1 MAERKATRDG
11 FGAAL
16 AELGEK
22 YDFLV
27 LDADLAAATKTGMF
41 KKKFPDR
48 FFDCGIAEGNM
59 MGVAAG
65 LAATGKKVFA
75 ASFAMFSAGRS
86 YEQIRNSIGYPHLNV
101 NIVGTHASITVGE
114 DGATHQCNEDLALMR
129 NIPGMTVICPADATE
144 AFAAV
149 EAVLN
154 HDGPCYLRFGRY
166 PVPNLTPELLPDY
179 KFEIGKGIVYREG
192 SDVTIVANGYMVH
205 LALEAADILKSE
217 GISAEVINIHTFKP
231 FDAELVVASAK
242 KTGAIVTA
250 EEHSIKGGLGSAACE
265 AVCEK
270 YPVPVLRVGVEDKF
284 GRSGQVPELLEL
296 YGLTA
301 ENIAAKARFAI
312 SMKSSK

>member
-1 MAERKATRDG
+1 MAEKKATREG

-16 AELGEK
+16 AELGDK

-192 SDVTIVANGYMVH
+192 GDVTIVANGYMVH
-205 LALEAADILKSE
+205 LALEAADILKAE

-265 AVCEK
+265 AVCER

-301 ENIAAKARFAI
+301 ENIAAKARLAI
-312 SMKSSK
+312 SMKPSK

>member
-1 MAERKATRDG
+1 MAERKATREG

-101 NIVGTHASITVGE
+101 NIIGTHASITVGE

-205 LALEAADILKSE
+205 LALEAADMLKAE

-265 AVCEK
+265 AVCER

-301 ENIAAKARFAI
+301 KNIAAKARLAI
-312 SMKSSK
+312 SMKPSK

>member
-41 KKKFPDR
+41 KKKVPDR

-301 ENIAAKARFAI
+301 ENIAAKARLAI

>member
-1 MAERKATRDG
+1 MAERKATREG

-101 NIVGTHASITVGE
+101 NIIGTHASITVGE

-192 SDVTIVANGYMVH
+192 IDVTIVANGYMVH
-205 LALEAADILKSE
+205 LALEAADMLKAE

-265 AVCEK
+265 AVCER

-301 ENIAAKARFAI
+301 ENIAAKARLAI
-312 SMKSSK
+312 SMKPSK

>member
-1 MAERKATRDG
+1 MAEKKATREG
-11 FGAAL
+11 FGLAL

-27 LDADLAAATKTGMF
+27 LDADLAAATKTGIF
-41 KKKFPDR
+41 KKKYPDR

-59 MGVAAG
+59 IGVAAG
-65 LAATGKKVFA
+65 LAAAGRKVFA

-86 YEQIRNSIGYPHLNV
+86 FEQVRNSIGYPHLNV

-129 NIPGMTVICPADATE
+129 TIPGMTVICPADVTE
-144 AFAAV
+144 AYAAV

-166 PVPNLTPELLPDY
+166 AVPDLTPELLPDY
-179 KFEIGKGIVYREG
+179 KFEIGKGVTYREG

-205 LALEAADILKSE
+205 LALEAADILSAE
-217 GISAEVINIHTFKP
+217 GISAEVINIHTVKP
-231 FDAELVVASAK
+231 LDIDLITASAR
-242 KTGAIVTA
+242 KTGAVVTA
-250 EEHSIKGGLGSAACE
+250 EEHSVIGGLGA
-265 AVCEK
+265 AVCEGLAES

-284 GRSGQVPELLEL
+284 GRSGQVPELLEI

-301 ENIAAKARFAI
+301 GNIADKARRAL
-312 SMKSSK
+312 SLKSSK